1 MSINGTLTNA
11 LSGLVAASRAAEVV
25 SSNVANALT
34 EGYGRREL
42 QVSAMSVAGVGAGV
56 RVDGIRRDVDNG
68 LIADRR
74 AADAGLGA
82 ARTLAG
88 FFDAVERS
96 IGLPGEEGSI
106 NTKFAR
112 LEASLV
118 EASSRP
124 DSESRLL
131 NVLRASQDL
140 VSQINTVSD
149 AIQSQRQ
156 EADGAISKAVES
168 LNTTLRR
175 IADLNRDVRLQ
186 AGAGRDASALK
197 DQRQAAI
204 DSISELVPIV
214 ELERD
219 HGEIALITIGGAI
232 LVDGKAAEIGFTPVG
247 TIMPDMTRASG
258 ALGGLSLN
266 GEPVDTSRNSHA
278 FRAGALAAL
287 FDIRDTRAVTAQ
299 AALDGLARD
308 LVERFE
314 TPAADPTLPAGAAGL
329 FTDAGLALDPADEIG
344 LAGRLAV
351 NARANP
357 DRGGDIWRLRAG
369 LHATDPGEPGRS
381 DILSGLA
388 EVLQAARVPPSGGY
402 MASTRSA
409 AGLAADLLSRVSAE
423 RQSADVALTQSEAKQ
438 QALQALELQDGVD
451 TDHEMQELLLIEQA
465 YAANAKVVKAVDDM
479 IKQLLGL

>member
-112 LEASLV
+112 LV

-140 VSQINTVSD
+140 VSQINTVSN

-156 EADGAISKAVES
+156 AADGAISKAVES

-214 ELERD
+214 EIERD

-266 GEPVDTSRNSHA
+266 GEPVDTSRSSHA
-278 FRAGALAAL
+278 FRGGALAAL
-287 FDIRDTRAVTAQ
+287 FDIRDSRAVTAQ

-314 TPAADPTLPAGAAGL
+314 TPDADPTLPAGAAGL

-351 NARANP
+351 NARADP